1 MQNVPSPPEPQD
13 EPRTGTGPAHSP
25 SETPSAPTAGTGREQ
40 TQKEFE
46 SANERERPRIDLE
59 SANEHKHTRKDLE
72 TAKEREETR
81 KELEEAVKE
90 HEETRR
96 EFAGVGGMGGHGD
109 FGASGAEGPRG
120 EQTQQHSDAAAQR
133 PADASPR
140 PRAEP
145 SRTSPN
151 ERLFQPV
158 QYLKGVGPY
167 RAELFARLGLR
178 TACDLLFY
186 FPRDYQ
192 DLTDRREIHELQED
206 IVQTVLGTV
215 EDIEL
220 HTARSGRT
228 VLGVL
233 IRGEHGGVL
242 RALWFNQPFMREKF
256 SLGRRVALSGKPRY
270 RGMMWEL
277 AHPRVAVLADDEQ
290 PPPGRILPV
299 YPLTEGLQ
307 QWHVRRAVRAALDA
321 CLDCLEEVFP
331 DEFLDAHRLWPLRR
345 ALPQIHFPDDQ
356 PSLAAARRRLIY
368 QELFIL
374 QTALAVRRYRQHD
387 QRQAIP
393 LPVDERID
401 ARIRKLFPFPLTP
414 GQETAVREIAADL
427 ARPVPMN
434 RLLQGDVGSGKT
446 VVALYAIL
454 AAVAHRCQAV
464 LMAPTEVLAR
474 QHEQTIERLLANS
487 QVRRTSLR
495 GGLPPAERAERLR
508 QIAAGEIDLV
518 VGTQAVIQED
528 VQFARLALVVI
539 DEQHKFGV
547 RQRARL
553 KQAGPDPHYLVMS
566 ATPIPRTLTMTL
578 FGDLDVSTMR
588 DMPPGRQKVRTYL
601 AGADR
606 RARWWDFFRK
616 KLQEGRQGY
625 VVTPLVDESDRTPG
639 ESVESAYERLTN
651 GELAEFRVGLIHGR
665 MRPEE
670 KDAVMNRFRQGELQ
684 VLVTTAVIEV
694 GVDVPNATLMTIESG
709 QRFGL
714 AQLHQLRGRITRGR
728 YPGHCCVFADDP
740 SPEAMARLKAF
751 VATTDGFEL
760 AEADFRL
767 RGPGDLLGTQ
777 QHGLP
782 PLRIADLLR
791 DADLL
796 EEARRD
802 AQSLTAADPGLARP
816 EHARLRRMM
825 LARYGRVL
833 DLGDVG

>member
-1 MQNVPSPPEPQD
+1 MQIEPSQPEPQD
-13 EPRTGTGPAHSP
+13 EPRTDPGPAHSP
-25 SETPSAPTAGTGREQ
+25 GERPTASTTDPRREQ
-40 TQKEFE
+40 TRRELE
-46 SANERERPRIDLE
+46 TANEREG
-59 SANEHKHTRKDLE
+59 SQN
-72 TAKEREETR
+72 
-81 KELEEAVKE
+81 
-90 HEETRR
+90 
-96 EFAGVGGMGGHGD
+96 EFADTGGMARHGD
-109 FGASGAEGPRG
+109 FGPSSSEELQL
-120 EQTQQHSDAAAQR
+120 EQTRQPVDAAAHR
-133 PADASPR
+133 PADVSLSQR
-140 PRAEP
+140 SEP
-145 SRTSPN
+145 SRTSST

-158 QYLKGVGPY
+158 QFLKGVGPY

-233 IRGEHGGVL
+233 IRGEQGGVL

-277 AHPRVAVLADDEQ
+277 VHPQVAVLADDEQ

-331 DEFLDAHRLWPLRR
+331 EGFLDAHHLWPLRR
-345 ALPQIHFPDDQ
+345 ALPQIHFPDDHA
-356 PSLAAARRRLIY
+356 SLAAARRRLVY

-427 ARPVPMN
+427 ARAVPMN

-487 QVRRTSLR
+487 QVRRASLR
-495 GGLPPAERAERLR
+495 GGLPAAERAERLR

-518 VGTQAVIQED
+518 VGTQAIIQED

-588 DMPPGRQKVRTYL
+588 DLPPGRQKVRTYL

-606 RARWWDFFRK
+606 RARWWEFFRK

-625 VVTPLVDESDRTPG
+625 VVTPLVDESDHTPG
-639 ESVESAYERLTN
+639 ESVENTYERLTN

-694 GVDVPNATLMTIESG
+694 GVDVPNATIMTIESG

-728 YPGHCCVFADDP
+728 YPGHCCVFADEDP
-740 SPEAMARLKAF
+740 SPEALARLKAF
-751 VATTDGFEL
+751 VSTTDGFEL

-791 DADLL
+791 DAEIL

-802 AQSLTAADPGLARP
+802 AQTLTAADPGLARP

-833 DLGDVG
+833 ELGDVG